1 MRYSVSDT
9 AEYGDYTAGPKIVDD
24 HTRQAM
30 KELLAA
36 IQNGAWAKHWIAENR
51 SGRKNFMRL
60 REEHASTQLEQV
72 GKELRAM
79 MPFLHTRKAP
89 A

>member
-24 HTRQAM
+24 HTIAAM
-30 KELLAA
+30 KDLLAN
-36 IQNGAWAKHWIAENR
+36 IQNGTWAKNWIAENR
-51 SGRKNFMRL
+51 SGRKNFMTL
-60 REEHASTQLEQV
+60 RDEHAATQLEQV

-79 MPFLHTRKAP
+79 MPFLHTRRP